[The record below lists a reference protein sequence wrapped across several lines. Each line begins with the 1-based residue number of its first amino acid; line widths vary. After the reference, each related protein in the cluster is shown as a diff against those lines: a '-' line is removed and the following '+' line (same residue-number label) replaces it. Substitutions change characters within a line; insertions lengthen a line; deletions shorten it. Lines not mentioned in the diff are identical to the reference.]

1 MSKRSPALLFDDILQ
16 SCQKLVAYT
25 ETMTYE
31 DFIADPKTMDAVIR
45 NVEDVSGSI
54 KEDNDPSDR
63 G

>member
-1 MSKRSPALLFDDILQ
+1 
-16 SCQKLVAYT
+16 VAYT

>member
-1 MSKRSPALLFDDILQ
+1 MSKRSPALLVDDILQ

>member
-1 MSKRSPALLFDDILQ
+1 MSKRSPALLVDDILQ
-16 SCQKLVAYT
+16 SCQKIVAYT

-54 KEDNDPSDR
+54 KEENDPS
-63 G
+63 

>member
-1 MSKRSPALLFDDILQ
+1 MSKRSPALLVDDILQ
-16 SCQKLVAYT
+16 SCQKIVAYT

>member
-1 MSKRSPALLFDDILQ
+1 MSKRSPALLVDDILQ
-16 SCQKLVAYT
+16 SCQKIVAYT
-25 ETMTYE
+25 GAMTYE

-54 KEDNDPSDR
+54 KEDNDPSDQ

>member
-1 MSKRSPALLFDDILQ
+1 MSKRSPALLGDDILQ
-16 SCQKLVAYT
+16 SCQKIVAYT